1 MLATVPAIK
10 PLPPDLERLAG
21 DEAFWQRLV
30 KTPDDV
36 LEPDQMRMLRA
47 LDVPVPEKRT
57 T

>member
-1 MLATVPAIK
+1 
-10 PLPPDLERLAG
+10 
-21 DEAFWQRLV
+21 V